1 MLAEDAVDGEESERE
16 RSITFAGVVR
26 GVVQADSNTVEL
38 SSTSINCAGLGLRR
52 MGKIAIWD
60 GFFILPLIVKAQK
73 RPRLG
78 RCADSGAS

>member
-1 MLAEDAVDGEESERE
+1 MLAEDAADAEESERE
-16 RSITFAGVVR
+16 RSITVAGFVR

-38 SSTSINCAGLGLRR
+38 TSINASRASTLLRFNGMLQNGL
-52 MGKIAIWD
+52 

-78 RCADSGAS
+78 PCADSGGS

>member
-1 MLAEDAVDGEESERE
+1 MLAEDAADAEESERE
-16 RSITFAGVVR
+16 RSITVAGVVR

-38 SSTSINCAGLGLRR
+38 SSTNMSCAGTVLRFN
-52 MGKIAIWD
+52 GVFQNGF

-78 RCADSGAS
+78 PCADSGGS

>member
-1 MLAEDAVDGEESERE
+1 MLAEDVADAEESERE
-16 RSITFAGVVR
+16 RSITVAGVVR

-38 SSTSINCAGLGLRR
+38 SSTNMSCAGTVLRFN
-52 MGKIAIWD
+52 GVFQNGF

-78 RCADSGAS
+78 PYADSGGS

>member
-1 MLAEDAVDGEESERE
+1 MLAEDVADAEESERE
-16 RSITFAGVVR
+16 RSITVAGVVR

-38 SSTSINCAGLGLRR
+38 SSTNMSCAGTVLRFN
-52 MGKIAIWD
+52 GVFQNGF

-78 RCADSGAS
+78 PCADSGAS

>member
-1 MLAEDAVDGEESERE
+1 MLAVGAADAVDSERE
-16 RSITFAGVVR
+16 RSITVAGVVR

-38 SSTSINCAGLGLRR
+38 SSTNMSCAGTLLRFN
-52 MGKIAIWD
+52 GVFQNGF